1 MGKEEILNHVLEI
14 EPEVKV
20 EDKVDNQLSPKIILF
35 NDNHNSFDH
44 VIRCLVTFCNH
55 NLLQAEQCALIV
67 HTKGKCDIKHGTI
80 DELLPINEALGNN
93 DLTTEI
99 QF

>member
-1 MGKEEILNHVLEI
+1 MSEVI
-14 EPEVKV
+14 EKQPDIKITEKAS
-20 EDKVDNQLSPKIILF
+20 NQLSPKIILF

-55 NLLQAEQCALIV
+55 GLIQAEQCALIV
-67 HTKGKCDIKHGTI
+67 HTKGKCDIKHGTLE
-80 DELLPINEALGNN
+80 DLLPINEALGNS

>member
-1 MGKEEILNHVLEI
+1 MSEVI
-14 EPEVKV
+14 EKQPDVKV
-20 EDKVDNQLSPKIILF
+20 EDKVDNKLSPKIVLF

-44 VIRCLVTFCNH
+44 VIMCLVSFCSH
-55 NLLQAEQCALIV
+55 GLLQAEQCALIV
-67 HTKGKCDIKHGTI
+67 HTKGKCDVKSGTL
-80 DELLPINEALGNN
+80 DELLPINEALGNH

>member
-1 MGKEEILNHVLEI
+1 MTEVL

-20 EDKVDNQLSPKIILF
+20 EEKVDNQLSPKIVLF
-35 NDNHNSFDH
+35 NDDHNSFDH
-44 VIRCLVTFCNH
+44 VILCLVKYCNH
-55 NLLQAEQCALIV
+55 GLLQAEQCALIV
-67 HTKGKCDIKHGTI
+67 HTTGKCVIKHGTL
-80 DELLPINEALGNN
+80 DELLPINEALLTN